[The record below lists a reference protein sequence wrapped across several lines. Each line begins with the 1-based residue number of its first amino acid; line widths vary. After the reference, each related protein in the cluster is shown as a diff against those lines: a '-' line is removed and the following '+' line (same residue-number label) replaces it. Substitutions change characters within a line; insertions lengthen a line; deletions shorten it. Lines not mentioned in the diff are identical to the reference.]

1 MTKHLTFFFVTVFLA
16 VAMMMPEKLNL
27 VTKEILEVIL
37 SKFGWIYL
45 LVGFLIL
52 CSCFYLMIGKYSSLT
67 LGKDGDKPTYTYLS
81 WLSMLFA
88 AGMGIGLVFY
98 GVAEPLSHYKKPPL
112 GLANAETPESAILA
126 LRYTFF
132 HWCLHPWAIYGF
144 LGLCIA
150 YYRFRLDRK
159 YLISQLFSTR
169 RISKLYSQ
177 GIDALSMTGVAFG
190 VATSL
195 GLGSLQIHAGL
206 HGLFDYPLGIEF
218 TIGLIA
224 VTTFL
229 YLTSALTG
237 LDRGIRILSNTNL
250 ILAIILLI
258 SVFFL
263 GPTNF
268 LVEIFFSSIGSYL
281 QNFISMSF
289 RMAPFSDS
297 TWLTKW
303 TFFYWAWWISWA
315 PFVATFIARISK
327 GRTIREYLLG
337 VMIVPSLLSA
347 FWFSVLGGTA
357 IYLERFK
364 GIQIINNANQEI
376 TSVLFDTLEHLPFG
390 EILSFF
396 SIILILVFF
405 VTSADSA
412 TFVLGMFSSEGD
424 PDPNVKT
431 KIIWGSFVSIL
442 ASALLYLGGLEALQT
457 IAIIISFPFTLLL
470 FFLIWS
476 FFKDLKEESKFSK

>member
-1 MTKHLTFFFVTVFLA
+1 
-16 VAMMMPEKLNL
+16 
-27 VTKEILEVIL
+27 
-37 SKFGWIYL
+37 
-45 LVGFLIL
+45 
-52 CSCFYLMIGKYSSLT
+52 
-67 LGKDGDKPTYTYLS
+67 
-81 WLSMLFA
+81 
-88 AGMGIGLVFY
+88 
-98 GVAEPLSHYKKPPL
+98 
-112 GLANAETPESAILA
+112 
-126 LRYTFF
+126 
-132 HWCLHPWAIYGF
+132 
-144 LGLCIA
+144 
-150 YYRFRLDRK
+150 
-159 YLISQLFSTR
+159 
-169 RISKLYSQ
+169 
-177 GIDALSMTGVAFG
+177 MTGVAFG

-206 HGLFDYPLGIEF
+206 HSLFEYPLGIKF

-224 VTTFL
+224 GTTFL

-250 ILAIILLI
+250 ILAIILLF

-268 LVEIFFSSIGSYL
+268 LVEIFFSSLGSYL
-281 QNFISMSF
+281 QNFITMSF

-364 GIQIINNANQEI
+364 GIQIINNTNEEI
-376 TSVLFDTLEHLPFG
+376 TSVLFETLRHLPFG

-396 SIILILVFF
+396 SIILILIFF

-470 FFLIWS
+470 FFFNLV
-476 FFKDLKEESKFSK
+476 FL